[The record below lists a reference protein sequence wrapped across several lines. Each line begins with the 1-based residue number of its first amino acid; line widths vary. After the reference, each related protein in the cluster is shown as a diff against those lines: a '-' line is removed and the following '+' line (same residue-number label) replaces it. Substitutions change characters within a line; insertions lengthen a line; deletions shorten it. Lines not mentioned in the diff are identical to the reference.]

1 MDFAMTDE
9 QELLLESVREFCDRY
24 FTEDVIK
31 EMYET
36 GDMPDEIAEAY
47 RDAGFGLM
55 GIPEE
60 YGGIPCDKVTL
71 GMMIEEL
78 YHSSG
83 CNHILYQN
91 SLTAFDIVE
100 FGTPEQIQKYMDAYM
115 ETGWPLCSLSISEPG
130 AGSDNRNMSCTA
142 KKQDDGTYRLNG
154 QKTWVTMGAKLPYT
168 IVVAKDEDPSREN
181 DKMSLWMIEMDRQGV
196 STAGLHK
203 IGQQCIPFC
212 EVYFDDVVLT
222 EEDRVGTPG
231 EGFMMVMKNFEVERA
246 LLVAEQLGLAQAAME
261 DAVTYANQRIAFN
274 KPIANFQMT
283 QEKLTEMEIRLQNT
297 RNMLYKTLWELDND
311 ISVQLDSAL
320 LKRYGCTECFNVAD
334 MALSIFGGIGYT
346 TEVRVGRIWA
356 DCRGNL
362 FGGGT
367 PEIMA
372 YIAGRQVAKKYRA
385 LSAHTLNDRRRK
397 VSIEHRGL
405 LQGRFRTGPGYPG
418 CARRTLTTRT
428 GQADRVRLR
437 T

>member
-1 MDFAMTDE
+1 MDFSLTDE

-36 GDMPDEIAEAY
+36 GIMPDEIAEAY

-55 GIPEE
+55 GVPEE
-60 YGGIPCDKVTL
+60 YGGIPADKTTL
-71 GMMIEEL
+71 GLMIEEL
-78 YHSSG
+78 YHRSG

-142 KKQDDGTYRLNG
+142 KKQADGTYLLNG
-154 QKTWVTMGAKLPYT
+154 QKTWVTMGEKLPYT

-181 DKMSLWMIEMDRQGV
+181 AKMSLWMIEMDRPGI
-196 STAGLHK
+196 STASLHK

-212 EVYFDDVVLT
+212 EVYFDNVVLT
-222 EEDRVGTPG
+222 EADRVGKPG

-246 LLVAEQLGLAQAAME
+246 FLVAEQLGLAQAAMD
-261 DAVTYANQRIAFN
+261 DAAAYANQHIAFG
-274 KPIANFQMT
+274 KPIANFQMI

-297 RNMLYKTLWELDND
+297 RNMLYRTLWKLDNGE
-311 ISVQLDSAL
+311 SVQLDSAL

-334 MALSIFGGIGYT
+334 MALAIYGGLGYT

-356 DCRGNL
+356 DCRGNE

-372 YIAGRQVAKKYRA
+372 YIAGRQIAKRYA
-385 LSAHTLNDRRRK
+385 
-397 VSIEHRGL
+397 
-405 LQGRFRTGPGYPG
+405 Q
-418 CARRTLTTRT
+418 
-428 GQADRVRLR
+428 
-437 T
+437 